1 MSSHFPRHFGKYL
14 LLRPLA
20 KGGMGEIYMAAL
32 GQIGGFEKLCVIKKV
47 LSERADPSK
56 AKRFLDEAKVVL
68 RLSHSALVNTFD
80 AGEVDGEFYIAME
93 MVEGKDL
100 REVWNRCV
108 RKRQRIPIEVALHVA
123 REVARVLAY
132 VHSYG
137 DLKLVHRDIAPP
149 NILLGYNGDVKLTD
163 FGLARS
169 ALKEEKTQPGV
180 VFGRAAYL
188 APEQARGEVADAR
201 TDVYTL
207 AVVLWEL
214 LTGQQYLPISSMD
227 PGAGLALVRHP
238 KPTPPSTRAP
248 WIAPELD
255 NVVLRAL
262 APDRRQRTQS
272 AEEFRLALSDVIAQ
286 IAPRTDPARVVE
298 LMQAIFED
306 VIDKERLDRDHF
318 LKEVI
323 PAFRASSPERPA
335 SDARERATP
344 LPLESLAAAEI
355 GSGAQSND
363 HATAPPHARHR
374 PTMGGQTQEEKHEAG
389 NGARLPG
396 VTPAPDRADRRRARR
411 ESAIA
416 PAPDK
421 ADRRRARR
429 EAAMRVL
436 AELAA
441 EDAET
446 IPAPVQPR
454 S

>member
-1 MSSHFPRHFGKYL
+1 MSAFPRHFGKYL

-20 KGGMGEIYMAAL
+20 KGGMGEIYMAGL

-47 LSERADPSK
+47 LAEKADPSK

-108 RKRQRIPIEVALHVA
+108 RQRQRIPIEVALQVA

-169 ALKEEKTQPGV
+169 ELKQEKTQPGV

-188 APEQARGEVADAR
+188 APEQARGEVADGR

-207 AVVLWEL
+207 AIVLWEL
-214 LTGQQYLPISSMD
+214 LTGQQYLPISGLD
-227 PGAGLALVRHP
+227 PSAGLALVRHP
-238 KPTPPSTRAP
+238 KPMPPSSRAP

-255 NVVLRAL
+255 KVVLRAL
-262 APDRRQRTQS
+262 APNREQRYQS
-272 AEEFRLALSDVIAQ
+272 AEEFRLALSDVITQ
-286 IAPRTDPARVVE
+286 VAPRTDPARVVE
-298 LMQAIFED
+298 LMQTVFQD
-306 VIDKERLDRDHF
+306 VIDTERAEREHL
-318 LKEVI
+318 LKDVI
-323 PAFRASSPERPA
+323 PAFRASSSAPPA
-335 SDARERATP
+335 KAKAPAPSSAAADKHRSASQSKAAPATP
-344 LPLESLAAAEI
+344 MNARPQPPAPAKQENQD
-355 GSGAQSND
+355 GSDGL
-363 HATAPPHARHR
+363 
-374 PTMGGQTQEEKHEAG
+374 
-389 NGARLPG
+389 RLPG
-396 VTPAPDRADRRRARR
+396 VTPSPVAADPRL
-411 ESAIA
+411 
-416 PAPDK
+416 
-421 ADRRRARR
+421 ARR
-429 EAAMRVL
+429 EAALRVL
-436 AELAA
+436 AQLAA
-441 EDAET
+441 EDADPT
-446 IPAPVQPR
+446 PAPVQAR
-454 S
+454 K

>member
-20 KGGMGEIYMAAL
+20 KGGMGEVYIAAL

-47 LSERADPSK
+47 LAERGSSSK

-108 RKRQRIPIEVALHVA
+108 RRRQRIPIEVALHVA

-132 VHSYG
+132 VHGYG
-137 DLKLVHRDIAPP
+137 ELKLVHRDIAPP
-149 NILLGYNGDVKLTD
+149 NIMLGYNGDVKLTD

-169 ALKEEKTQPGV
+169 
-180 VFGRAAYL
+180 
-188 APEQARGEVADAR
+188 EVADAR

-207 AVVLWEL
+207 AIVLWEL
-214 LTGQQYLPISSMD
+214 LTGHQYLPISGLD

-238 KPTPPSTRAP
+238 KPMPPSTHAP

-255 NVVLRAL
+255 KVVLRGL
-262 APDRRQRTQS
+262 APDRQQRYQS
-272 AEEFRLALSDVIAQ
+272 AEEFRLALSDVITQ
-286 IAPRTDPARVVE
+286 VAPRTDPARVVE
-298 LMQAIFED
+298 LMQTIFEE
-306 VIDKERLDRDHF
+306 VIDKERGEREHF

-323 PAFRASSPERPA
+323 PAFRASSPEPTPPA
-335 SDARERATP
+335 AGEGPAT
-344 LPLESLAAAEI
+344 LPLESLAAAE
-355 GSGAQSND
+355 GRVATQSD
-363 HATAPPHARHR
+363 GHQSAAVSVRRR
-374 PTMGGQTQEEKHEAG
+374 PTTGGQVREEKREDS
-389 NGARLPG
+389 NGMHLPG
-396 VTPAPDRADRRRARR
+396 VTPAPD
-411 ESAIA
+411 
-416 PAPDK
+416 P

-441 EDAET
+441 EGEGAT
-446 IPAPVQPR
+446 PPPGQG
-454 S
+454 ST